1 MKFKDF
7 NKKQQFIITLVML
20 IGIIILVNVF
30 MITQTDAV
38 MTFHITSDNNTLE
51 IFKTINYTALS

>member
-1 MKFKDF
+1 MKYSDF
-7 NKKQQFIITLVML
+7 SRKQQFILLLVIL
-20 IGIIILVNVF
+20 IGFMIIGCIF

-38 MTFHITSDNNTLE
+38 MTFHITTDNNTLE